1 MPKITF
7 DFPVSEFILNLG
19 NSTQTPTTNP
29 APTNTSLTTLGQI
42 GNIPDNEKEL
52 LLRLIDKEARC
63 QGVLGMA
70 CVARSVLNRQALIKS
85 GTSPGTFNAKSGSLT
100 DIIQASNQY
109 QPYRQGLLNQALLE
123 ADRAKAEEA
132 LKLALNPKELTKQ
145 LRAAGKTEDEIKKLM
160 AATGFRAGS
169 AFCDPSQ
176 NVGNVTLFGHTFN
189 IAGNT
194 GLATFGDWARGLV
207 TSA

>member
-1 MPKITF
+1 MFLALPEMQF
-7 DFPVSEFILNLG
+7 NFQLPVFNNIVSA
-19 NSTQTPTTNP
+19 QPNP

-42 GNIPDNEKEL
+42 GNIPDNEREL

-100 DIIQASNQY
+100 DIIQAPNQY
-109 QPYRQGLLNQALLE
+109 QPYRQGLLNQALSP

-132 LKLALNPKELTKQ
+132 LKLALNPEELTKQ
-145 LRAAGKTEDEIKKLM
+145 LRAAGKTEDEIKRLM
-160 AATGFRAGS
+160 AATGFRAGC
-169 AFCDPSQ
+169 AFYDQSQ
-176 NVGNVTLFGHTFN
+176 EVGKVTLLGHTFN
-189 IAGNT
+189 TAGNT
-194 GLATFGDWARGLV
+194 GLATFGDWMRGLV